1 MKRFFNWQVLLGLTL
16 IALSALVYFIHFFI
30 FRDSHHIFIYLLGD
44 IGFVFLEVLL
54 VTVILHKLLSYRE
67 KKTMHRK
74 NNMVIGVFFSDVG
87 TELLKDLS
95 VLDMNTCN
103 MTKDLVV
110 ANDWSERE
118 FARARKFFKSYHCAI
133 EYKQEDLAKLK
144 DFLSGKR
151 KVLLNIL
158 KDPNLLEH
166 ETFTDLLLAV
176 FHLTEELAHREHIK
190 GLPESDYKHIAGDI
204 TRVYQQLGSVWLTYM
219 HHLRGAYPYLFS
231 LALRTNPFDI
241 NASVEINEQ

>member
-1 MKRFFNWQVLLGLTL
+1 MKRIFDWQVILGLSL
-16 IALSALVYFIHFFI
+16 VALSAAVYLIHFFI
-30 FRDSHHIFIYLLGD
+30 FRDPHHIFIYLLGD
-44 IGFVFLEVLL
+44 IAFVFLEVLL
-54 VTVILHKLLSYRE
+54 VTLILHKLLSYRE
-67 KKTMHRK
+67 MKTMHRK

-95 VLDMNTCN
+95 VLDMNTSN
-103 MTKDLVV
+103 MTEDLLV
-110 ANDWSERE
+110 AHNWSEKE
-118 FARARKFFKSYHCAI
+118 FMKARKFFNSYHCAI

-151 KVLLNIL
+151 EFLLNIL

-166 ETFTDLLLAV
+166 ESFTDLLLAV
-176 FHLTEELAHREHIK
+176 FHLTEELAHRENIK

-219 HHLRGAYPYLFS
+219 NHLKSAYPYLFS
-231 LALRTNPFDI
+231 LAVRTNPFDI
-241 NASVEINEQ
+241 NASVEVS